1 MKWFCK
7 FLWLNLPEIIEEN
20 GAHPLLEIPYINVW
34 PSQGKFKL
42 LIQYKQV
49 NTKAITPDGCSV
61 FFTRK
66 KQCNIIYRVVSQSA
80 PLTSLATDH
89 LTRTLWFIWTISR
102 KPKFNECTHWIS
114 KCSIHMETSNTLP
127 GVMHTLIY
135 LHVSFVL
142 FLCYMLAHSFSL
154 LKEETFIQKY
164 PNASKR
170 NLVNTEKKI

>member
-42 LIQYKQV
+42 LIQCKQV

-66 KQCNIIYRVVSQSA
+66 KPCNIYRGVSQSA
-80 PLTSLATDH
+80 PLTSLATHH

-102 KPKFNECTHWIS
+102 KPKFNKGTHWIS

-127 GVMHTLIY
+127 GVMHTRIC
-135 LHVSFVL
+135 HSACFFL
-142 FLCYMLAHSFSL
+142 FCFCA
-154 LKEETFIQKY
+154 TCKY
-164 PNASKR
+164 I
-170 NLVNTEKKI
+170 VFFT